1 MAIAHGNTTISI
13 EEDIVIIK
21 SIGSFNQESIKQSFQ
36 EVKTLIKSIF
46 PKKFKMLADYPQVE
60 GATPESFE
68 TIEEINIW
76 LKSQN
81 MVAKAIVIKSS
92 LLLSI
97 LKSRSPSRNTLNEKY
112 FDDNNSAINWLK
124 AQ

>member
-46 PKKFKMLADYPQVE
+46 PKKFKFKKKKYYENLRC
-60 GATPESFE
+60 
-68 TIEEINIW
+68 W
-76 LKSQN
+76 KSG
-81 MVAKAIVIKSS
+81 
-92 LLLSI
+92 
-97 LKSRSPSRNTLNEKY
+97 
-112 FDDNNSAINWLK
+112 FF
-124 AQ
+124 